1 MAGKLKQN
9 QFYCVS
15 CRKRVTVPHDDI
27 CFKTLKNPKRKGG
40 VPALR
45 GECSKCGTS
54 LTKFVALKDVP
65 KLKAK
70 Y

>member
-1 MAGKLKQN
+1 MPKLRVN

-15 CRKRVTVPHDDI
+15 CRKAVTVPHDDI

-40 VPALR
+40 VPCLR
-45 GECSKCGTS
+45 GQCPKCSTK
-54 LTKFVALKDVP
+54 LTKFVAVKDAP
-65 KLKAK
+65 KLKSK